1 MLRQTLINLVIAA
14 IAETIL
20 QRFCVE
26 QVPSL
31 HRIVPRY
38 LRPVTD
44 SSFWPFMLISAPM
57 SLVLLVMIVFFS
69 VPSVARA
76 VGRHRPL
83 LCAQCRSCCWSSS
96 SSSLCPVPLVLLV
109 IIVLFSVPSAARA
122 VGRHR
127 PLLCA
132 QCRSCCWSSSS
143 SSLCPV
149 SLVLLVIIVLFSVPS
164 VARAVGRH
172 RPLLCV
178 ECHSISPCLVCLVC
192 R

>member
-1 MLRQTLINLVIAA
+1 MLRQTLINLV

-69 VPSVARA
+69 VPSAARA
-76 VGRHRPL
+76 VGHHRPL

-96 SSSLCPVPLVLLV
+96 SSSLCRVSFYKPLLGVLSLLVKSLSSPLVPFIRSMLFCCMV
-109 IIVLFSVPSAARA
+109 YIISLYSMVYIISLFSMVYII
-122 VGRHR
+122 
-127 PLLCA
+127 
-132 QCRSCCWSSSS
+132 
-143 SSLCPV
+143 SLY
-149 SLVLLVIIVLFSVPS
+149 ST
-164 VARAVGRH
+164 
-172 RPLLCV
+172 
-178 ECHSISPCLVCLVC
+178 
-192 R
+192 